1 MKDTEKI
8 ARLSGLL
15 QDALAAL
22 QTIERATADEYG
34 HCRIEL
40 ACSDCPLN
48 ADRPDGRCE
57 WTRAQEARE
66 LLKEVE
72 QE

>member
-22 QTIERATADEYG
+22 QTIERKSVDEYG

-40 ACSDCPLN
+40 ACSECPLN
-48 ADRPDGRCE
+48 ADRPDGQCE
-57 WTRAQEARE
+57 WVRAQEARE
-66 LLKEVE
+66 LLGEEK